1 MLSNRL
7 NISLDSLMAAEI
19 AGESSGGRAEVTG
32 TILINSPHENVVVS
46 CYKVTSSQKMK
57 TGKEAPHFALFGVSS
72 GCASFWGELTT
83 FLGWYED
90 EEQIAKEVGAIQ
102 AAILNG
108 QQAYELKYSVK
119 VERHWFGM
127 KILRD

>member
-1 MLSNRL
+1 MRVIL
-7 NISLDSLMAAEI
+7 
-19 AGESSGGRAEVTG
+19 GRA
-32 TILINSPHENVVVS
+32 HD
-46 CYKVTSSQKMK
+46 
-57 TGKEAPHFALFGVSS
+57 
-72 GCASFWGELTT
+72 

-90 EEQIAKEVGAIQ
+90 EEQIAKEVSAIQ

-108 QQAYELKYSVK
+108 QPAYELKYSVK

>member
-1 MLSNRL
+1 M
-7 NISLDSLMAAEI
+7 
-19 AGESSGGRAEVTG
+19 
-32 TILINSPHENVVVS
+32 
-46 CYKVTSSQKMK
+46 
-57 TGKEAPHFALFGVSS
+57 
-72 GCASFWGELTT
+72 
-83 FLGWYED
+83 GWYED

-108 QQAYELKYSVK
+108 QPAYELKYSVK